1 MDSSKSSQTFVLHMK
16 AGDMLENLCFIIL
29 LLSLYLNKNVRL
41 AVGTNMTLQYTEDSY
56 SVNKQINTLCRKY
69 GLKATS
75 IDRLI
80 ERYQGMSVINL
91 EIKVLR
97 KYAQLCDRYYY

>member
-16 AGDMLENLCFIIL
+16 AGDILENLCFIIL
-29 LLSLYLNKNVRL
+29 LLSLYFDKNVRL
-41 AVGTNMTLQYTEDSY
+41 AVGTNMTLQYTEDGY
-56 SVNKQINTLCRKY
+56 SINKQINTLCHKY

-80 ERYQGMSVINL
+80 KRCQGMSIINF

-97 KYAQLCDRYYY
+97 KYA